1 MDEQRRILTEVAGL
15 IDAGRLRTTLTETL
29 SPINAANLRAAHA
42 KLESG
47 TMVGKLAL
55 EGWR

>member
-1 MDEQRRILTEVAGL
+1 MQFITLKCT
-15 IDAGRLRTTLTETL
+15 LRETL

-47 TMVGKLAL
+47 TMIGKLAL
-55 EGWR
+55 EGWS